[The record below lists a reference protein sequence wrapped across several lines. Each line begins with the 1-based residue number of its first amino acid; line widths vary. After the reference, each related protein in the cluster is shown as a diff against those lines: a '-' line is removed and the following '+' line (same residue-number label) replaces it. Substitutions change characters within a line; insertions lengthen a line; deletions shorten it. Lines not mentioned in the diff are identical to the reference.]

1 MFRFAQH
8 DKTRSVEPP
17 RVLNVEDLR
26 RAAKRRLP
34 RVVFDYIDGGAEDE
48 RTLRANCH
56 AFEEVT
62 FRPRCAVATPACDLR
77 VSVLGAFLSMPLI
90 LAPVGSSRLMYPR
103 GEEAAARA
111 AGAAGIAYALST
123 LSGCTLED
131 VAAVSKGPLW
141 YQLYL
146 VGGRDCALS
155 AIERA
160 RAAGFSALVV
170 TIDTPVAGLR
180 ERDLRNGV
188 KELLSRK
195 FGLMLPF
202 VSQFLLKPRWLASFL
217 ADGGLMKF
225 SNVVIPGK
233 GPMLYADVATALE
246 QAMVSWHDLGWIR
259 EAWRG
264 PIVIK
269 GVHTGE
275 DARRAVDVGAD
286 ALVVSNHGGRQLD
299 GVAPTLRVLPEVLAS
314 VGDRIEVLIDG
325 GIRRGSDIAKALCIG
340 ARAVLVGRAYA
351 YGLGAAG
358 GAGVAR
364 AIEILCTDLIRTLK
378 LLGCASTAELD
389 RSFIS
394 VPPDW
399 LASTRQ
405 VSAKRASRVGRSL
418 PRLLESTLKPKGDGI

>member
-1 MFRFAQH
+1 MQERVQ
-8 DKTRSVEPP
+8 PP
-17 RVLNVEDLR
+17 RVINIEDLR

-34 RVVFDYIDGGAEDE
+34 RVVFDYIDGGAESE
-48 RTLRANCH
+48 LTLRANCR
-56 AFEEVT
+56 AFEDVT
-62 FRPRCAVATPACDLR
+62 FRPRCAVATSMCDLR
-77 VSVLGAFLSMPLI
+77 TTVLGKSLSMPLV
-90 LAPVGSSRLMYPR
+90 LAPVGSSRLFYPR
-103 GEEAAARA
+103 GEEVA
-111 AGAAGIAYALST
+111 AGAAGTAGIAYTLST
-123 LSGCTLED
+123 LSGCALKD
-131 VAAVSKGPLW
+131 VAVASKGPLW

-146 VGGRDCALS
+146 IGGRDCVLS

-195 FGLMLPF
+195 LGSMLPF
-202 VSQFLLKPRWLASFL
+202 VSQFLLKPRWLASFF

-259 EAWRG
+259 EAWKG

-314 VGDRIEVLIDG
+314 VGDRIEVLLDG
-325 GIRRGSDIAKALCIG
+325 GIRRGSDIAKALCLG

-364 AIEILCTDLIRTLK
+364 AIEILRTDLVRTLK
-378 LLGCASTAELD
+378 LLGCSSLAELH
-389 RSFIS
+389 RSFVD
-394 VPPDW
+394 VPADW
-399 LASTRQ
+399 LAAT
-405 VSAKRASRVGRSL
+405 
-418 PRLLESTLKPKGDGI
+418 PR

>member
-77 VSVLGAFLSMPLI
+77 VSVLGKSLSTPLI

-103 GEEAAARA
+103 GEEAAASA

-123 LSGCTLED
+123 LSGCRLED
-131 VAAVSKGPLW
+131 VADASKGPLW

-160 RAAGFSALVV
+160 KAAGFSALVV
-170 TIDTPVAGLR
+170 TIDTAVAGMR

-188 KELLSRK
+188 KELLSGNLRSK
-195 FGLMLPF
+195 LPF
-202 VSQFLLKPRWLASFL
+202 VSQLLIKPHWLAAFL

-225 SNVVIPGK
+225 QNVVIPGK
-233 GPMLYADVATALE
+233 GPMLYADVTAALE
-246 QAMVSWHDLGWIR
+246 HAAVTWDDLNWIR
-259 EAWRG
+259 QAWSL

-269 GVHTGE
+269 GIHTGD
-275 DARRAVDVGAD
+275 DARRAVDVGAS

-299 GVAPTLRVLPEVLAS
+299 SVAPTLRILPEVVAS
-314 VGDRIEVLIDG
+314 VGGHIEVLLDG
-325 GIRRGSDIAKALCIG
+325 GIRRGSDIVKALCLG
-340 ARAVLVGRAYA
+340 ARAVMVGRAYA

-364 AIEILCTDLIRTLK
+364 AIEILRTDLVRTLK
-378 LLGCASTAELD
+378 LLGCASIAELD
-389 RSFIS
+389 RSYVD
-394 VPPDW
+394 VPADW
-399 LASTRQ
+399 LG
-405 VSAKRASRVGRSL
+405 K
-418 PRLLESTLKPKGDGI
+418 